1 MRFERLGFPRADLA
15 VLPTP
20 LESLPRFSK
29 AMGKGVSVSVKR
41 DDATGLGMGG
51 NKARKLE
58 FLVAEALS
66 LGRDTLIT
74 CGGPQSNH
82 ARMTAAAARKCGLDP
97 VLVLDGDD
105 PGCREGNLLLDE
117 LLGAEIVFSGDREAE
132 SMMPEV
138 ARELE
143 KRGKKPY
150 IIPLGGSNALGS
162 LGYVS
167 CVEELTRQAAE
178 DGVSPEALYV
188 AAGSCGTLAGLVL
201 GKVLFGAP
209 FRVIGVAVSSTA
221 SAKVDRTVQLVMEA
235 ADLIRS
241 RMANEADGAPD
252 LSEED
257 RAKLDRLFEVTPE
270 TVRELVE
277 VIGDQVGEGY
287 GIPTPECLEA
297 ISLMAKSEGLLMDP
311 VYTGKA
317 LAGLVADIRRG
328 RWKAGQNVVFLHT
341 GGVPADFA
349 YKDVLVGR
357 RNAE

>member
-1 MRFERLGFPRADLA
+1 MRFESLGFPKVDLA

-20 LESLPRFSK
+20 FEHVPRFSRVL
-29 AMGKGVSVSVKR
+29 GKDVAVFVKR

-105 PGCREGNLLLDE
+105 PGRRAGNLLLDE
-117 LLGAEIVFSGDREAE
+117 LLGAEIVFSGDRESGA
-132 SMMPEV
+132 MMPEV

-143 KRGKKPY
+143 KKGRKPY

-201 GKVLFGAP
+201 GKILFDAP
-209 FRVIGVAVSSTA
+209 FKVIGVAVSSTG

-235 ADLIRS
+235 ANLLRIRS
-241 RMANEADGAPD
+241 AKEADGA
-252 LSEED
+252 LALGEED
-257 RAKLDRLFEVTPE
+257 RARLQRLFEVTPE
-270 TVRELVE
+270 TVREFVE
-277 VIGDQVGEGY
+277 VIGDQVGKGY

-317 LAGLVADIRRG
+317 LAGLIADIRKG
-328 RWKAGQNVVFLHT
+328 RWKTGQEVVFLHT

-349 YKDVLVGR
+349 FEDVLVGR